1 MWSGGETGK
10 LKIKQFELM
19 TFDDLTVNE
28 KKKKKHPKSGNL
40 CHSELTSPAPT
51 Q

>member
-28 KKKKKHPKSGNL
+28 EKKQHLKSGNL